1 MYSTWALQKIAKN
14 VQKNNFWKKV
24 MYILYIKSYE

>member
-1 MYSTWALQKIAKN
+1 MGTSKNKMAKN
-14 VQKNNFWKKV
+14 VQNFWKKV